1 METVRFPFSNLH
13 ISKLEKMPP
22 KVSVCV
28 PTYNHEKYIRQTLDG
43 ALMQK
48 TDFEFEIVI
57 GDDASTDNNQL
68 IIQEYV
74 DKYPNIFQAFLH
86 KENQGPKE
94 PKEFGGRN
102 NVLGLLK
109 ASKGDYV
116 ALCEGDDYWTD
127 PLKLQK
133 QVDFM
138 EANLDYSICHHN
150 MKVIYE
156 DGSPDHFFND
166 ENQKIESSIVDIL
179 EDRWFIA
186 TAATLYRNIFREKNF
201 VDWHSR
207 AAAGD
212 WALVIQLA
220 ATGKIHYLPETMGV
234 YRKHRGGLS
243 NIHSSTNLYFLKNRK
258 QMFAEV
264 NEWLSFRYDSTI
276 QQTLKAYDKQIQA
289 LDRNFS

>member
-1 METVRFPFSNLH
+1 MYNILKNMS
-13 ISKLEKMPP
+13 P
-22 KVSVCV
+22 KVSICI
-28 PTYNHEKYIRQTLDG
+28 PTYNHENYIRQTLDG
-43 ALMQK
+43 VLMQK
-48 TDFEFEIVI
+48 TDFEIEIVI
-57 GDDASTDNNQL
+57 GDDASTDNNQQV
-68 IIQEYV
+68 IREYV
-74 DKYPNIFQAFLH
+74 DKYPNLFQAYLH

-109 ASKGDYV
+109 ACKGDYV

-138 EANLDYSICHHN
+138 EANKDYAICHHN
-150 MKVIYE
+150 MSVIYE
-156 DGSPDHFFND
+156 DASPTHFFND
-166 ENQKIESSIVDIL
+166 TNQKAKSSIADIL

-186 TAATLYRNIFREKNF
+186 TAATFYRNIFRENNF
-201 VDWHSR
+201 ADWHSR
-207 AAAGD
+207 AASGD

-220 ATGKIHYLPETMGV
+220 ATGKIHYISEDMGV

-243 NIHSSTNLYFLKNRK
+243 NVQSSTNLYFLKNRK

-264 NEWLSFRYDSTI
+264 NEWLDFKYEATI
-276 QQTLKAYDKQIQA
+276 QQTINSYEKQIQA
-289 LDRNFS
+289 LEAIFS

>member
-1 METVRFPFSNLH
+1 
-13 ISKLEKMPP
+13 MPP

-57 GDDASTDNNQL
+57 GDDASTDNNQQ

-86 KENQGPKE
+86 TKNQGPKE

-109 ASKGDYV
+109 ACKGDYV
-116 ALCEGDDYWTD
+116 ALCEGDDYWTN

-138 EANLDYSICHHN
+138 EVNLDYSICHHN
-150 MKVIYE
+150 MQVIYE
-156 DGSPDHFFND
+156 DGSPEHFFNEED
-166 ENQKIESSIVDIL
+166 QKIESSIEDIL

-186 TAATLYRNIFREKNF
+186 TAATLYRNIFRENEF
-201 VDWHSR
+201 VDWHGR
-207 AAAGD
+207 AASGD

-243 NIHSSTNLYFLKNRK
+243 NVQSSTNFYFLKNRK
-258 QMFAEV
+258 QMFEEV
-264 NEWLSFRYDSTI
+264 NEWLGFRYDTTI
-276 QQTLKAYDKQIQA
+276 RQTLNAYDKQIQK
-289 LDRNFS
+289 LEGNFS

>member
-1 METVRFPFSNLH
+1 M
-13 ISKLEKMPP
+13 MPP

-43 ALMQK
+43 VLMQQ
-48 TDFEFEIVI
+48 TDFEIEIVI
-57 GDDASTDNNQL
+57 GDDASKDNNQQ

-74 DKYPNIFQAFLH
+74 DKYPNLFQAFLH

-109 ASKGDYV
+109 TCRGDYV
-116 ALCEGDDYWTD
+116 ALCEGDDFWTD

-138 EANLDYSICHHN
+138 EKNKDYAICHHN
-150 MKVIYE
+150 MQVIYE
-156 DGSPDHFFND
+156 DNSPEHFFNE
-166 ENQKIESSIVDIL
+166 ENQKSESSIVDIL

-186 TAATLYRNIFREKNF
+186 TAATLYRNIFRQQDF
-201 VDWHSR
+201 VEWHSR

-220 ATGKIHYLPETMGV
+220 ATGKIHYINEAMGV

-243 NIHSSTNLYFLKNRK
+243 NVQSSTNLYFLRNRQ
-258 QMFAEV
+258 QMFSDI
-264 NEWLSFRYDSTI
+264 NEWLNFKYNTTI
-276 QQTLKAYDKQIQA
+276 QQTLISYEKQIQA
-289 LDRNFS
+289 LEAKF

>member
-1 METVRFPFSNLH
+1 
-13 ISKLEKMPP
+13 MPP
-22 KVSVCV
+22 KVSVCI

-43 ALMQK
+43 ALMQQ

-57 GDDASTDNNQL
+57 GDDASTDNNQQV
-68 IIQEYV
+68 IQEYV
-74 DKYPNIFQAFLH
+74 DKYPNVFRAFLH

-102 NVLGLLK
+102 NVLQLLK
-109 ASKGDYV
+109 ACKGDYV

-138 EANLDYSICHHN
+138 EENQNYAICHHN
-150 MKVIYE
+150 MQVIYE
-156 DGSPDHFFND
+156 DGSPEHFFN
-166 ENQKIESSIVDIL
+166 EANQKSESSIVDIL

-186 TAATLYRNIFREKNF
+186 TAATLYRNVFRENDF
-201 VDWHSR
+201 ADWHSR

-220 ATGKIHYLPETMGV
+220 ATGKIHYFSEAMGV

-243 NIHSSTNLYFLKNRK
+243 NVQSSTNLYFLKNRQ
-258 QMFAEV
+258 QMFVEV
-264 NEWLSFRYDSTI
+264 NEWLDFKYKSTI
-276 QQTLKAYDKQIQA
+276 QATLESYDKQIQA
-289 LDRNFS
+289 LEGNFS

>member
-1 METVRFPFSNLH
+1 MT
-13 ISKLEKMPP
+13 P

-28 PTYNHEKYIRQTLDG
+28 PTFNHEKFIRQTLDG
-43 ALMQK
+43 ALMQQ
-48 TDFEFEIVI
+48 TNFDFEIVI
-57 GDDASTDNNQL
+57 GDDASTDNNQQ

-74 DKYPNIFQAFLH
+74 DKYPNIIRAFLH

-109 ASKGDYV
+109 ACKGSYV

-127 PLKLQK
+127 PHKLQK

-138 EANLDYSICHHN
+138 DANPDYAISHHN
-150 MKVIYE
+150 MQVIYE
-156 DGSPDHFFND
+156 DGSPEHFFND
-166 ENQKIESSIVDIL
+166 KNQKTTSSIVDVL

-186 TAATLYRNIFREKNF
+186 TAATLYRNIFLENDF
-201 VDWHSR
+201 ADWHSR

-220 ATGKIHYLPETMGV
+220 ATGKIHYFSEAMGV

-243 NIHSSTNLYFLKNRK
+243 NVQSSTNLYFLKNRK
-258 QMFAEV
+258 QMFSEV
-264 NEWLSFRYDSTI
+264 NEWLDFKYESTI
-276 QQTLKAYDKQIQA
+276 RATLMSYDKQIQA
-289 LDRNFS
+289 LEGNFS

>member
-1 METVRFPFSNLH
+1 M
-13 ISKLEKMPP
+13 IP
-22 KVSVCV
+22 KVSICV
-28 PTYNHEKYIRQTLDG
+28 PTYNHEKYIRQMLDG

-48 TDFEFEIVI
+48 TDFDFEIII
-57 GDDASTDNNQL
+57 GDDASTDNNQQ
-68 IIQEYV
+68 IIQQYV
-74 DKYPNIFQAFLH
+74 DKYPAIFRAFLH

-109 ASKGDYV
+109 ACKGDYV

-138 EANLDYSICHHN
+138 ETNPDYAICHHN
-150 MKVIYE
+150 MRVIYE
-156 DGSPDHFFND
+156 DGFPEHNFND
-166 ENQKIESSIVDIL
+166 DNQKIESTIVDIL
-179 EDRWFIA
+179 EDSWFIA
-186 TAATLYRNIFREKNF
+186 TASTLYRNIFREKDF

-220 ATGKIHYLPETMGV
+220 ATGKIHYIPETMGV

-243 NIHSSTNLYFLKNRK
+243 NIHSTTNLYFLKNRK
-258 QMFAEV
+258 QMFADV
-264 NEWLSFRYDSTI
+264 NKWLNFEYNSTI
-276 QQTLKAYDKQIQA
+276 QHTLAAYDEQIKT
-289 LDRNFS
+289 LETNF

>member
-1 METVRFPFSNLH
+1 MH
-13 ISKLEKMPP
+13 P

-43 ALMQK
+43 ALMQQ
-48 TDFEFEIVI
+48 TDFVFEIVI
-57 GDDASTDNNQL
+57 GDDASTDNNQR

-74 DKYPNIFQAFLH
+74 DKYPNIFRAFLH
-86 KENQGPKE
+86 EENQGPRE

-109 ASKGDYV
+109 ACKGDYV

-138 EANLDYSICHHN
+138 ETNLDYSICHHN
-150 MKVIYE
+150 MNVIYE
-156 DGSPDHFFND
+156 DGSPEHFFN
-166 ENQKIESSIVDIL
+166 ESNQKTKSSIVDIL

-186 TAATLYRNIFREKNF
+186 TAATLYRNIFREKDFAN
-201 VDWHSR
+201 WHSR

-212 WALVIQLA
+212 WALAIQLA
-220 ATGKIHYLPETMGV
+220 ATGKIHYMPEAMGV
-234 YRKHRGGLS
+234 YRKHREGLS
-243 NIHSSTNLYFLKNRK
+243 NIHSSTNLFFLKNRK
-258 QMFAEV
+258 QMFTDV
-264 NEWLSFRYDSTI
+264 NEWLDFQYNETI
-276 QQTLKAYDKQIQA
+276 QQTLKYYDKQIQT
-289 LDRNFS
+289 LESNFL

>member
-1 METVRFPFSNLH
+1 
-13 ISKLEKMPP
+13 MPP

-28 PTYNHEKYIRQTLDG
+28 PTYNHEKFIQQTLDG
-43 ALMQK
+43 VLSQQ
-48 TDFEFEIVI
+48 TNFEFEIVI
-57 GDDASTDNNQL
+57 GDDASTDNNQQ
-68 IIQEYV
+68 IIQQYV

-86 KENQGPKE
+86 KHNQGPKE

-109 ASKGDYV
+109 SCKGDYV

-138 EANLDYSICHHN
+138 DANLDYSICHHN
-150 MKVIYE
+150 MTVIYE
-156 DGSPDHFFND
+156 DGSPEHFFN
-166 ENQKIESSIVDIL
+166 EANQKSASSIVDIL

-186 TAATLYRNIFREKNF
+186 TAATLYRNVFRENNF
-201 VDWHSR
+201 ADWHSR

-220 ATGKIHYLPETMGV
+220 STGKIHYISEAMGV

-243 NIHSSTNLYFLKNRK
+243 NVQSSTNLYFLKNRK
-258 QMFAEV
+258 EMFTEV
-264 NEWLSFRYDSTI
+264 NKWLDFKYDSTI
-276 QQTLKAYDKQIQA
+276 QRTLIAYDEQIQA
-289 LDRNFS
+289 LEGNFL

>member
-1 METVRFPFSNLH
+1 MT
-13 ISKLEKMPP
+13 P

-28 PTYNHEKYIRQTLDG
+28 PTFNHEKFIRQTLDG
-43 ALMQK
+43 ALMQQ
-48 TDFEFEIVI
+48 TNFDIEIVI
-57 GDDASTDNNQL
+57 GDDASTDNNQQ

-74 DKYPNIFQAFLH
+74 DKYPNIIRAFLH

-109 ASKGDYV
+109 ACKGSYV

-127 PLKLQK
+127 PHKLQK

-138 EANLDYSICHHN
+138 DANPDYAISHHN
-150 MKVIYE
+150 MQVIYE
-156 DGSPDHFFND
+156 DGSPEHFFND
-166 ENQKIESSIVDIL
+166 KNQKTTSSIVDVL

-186 TAATLYRNIFREKNF
+186 TAATLYRNIFLENDF
-201 VDWHSR
+201 ADWHSR

-220 ATGKIHYLPETMGV
+220 ATGKIRYFSEAMGV

-243 NIHSSTNLYFLKNRK
+243 NVQSSTNLYFLKNRK
-258 QMFAEV
+258 QMFSEV
-264 NEWLSFRYDSTI
+264 NEWLDFKYESTI
-276 QQTLKAYDKQIQA
+276 RATLMSYDKQIQA
-289 LDRNFS
+289 LEGNFS